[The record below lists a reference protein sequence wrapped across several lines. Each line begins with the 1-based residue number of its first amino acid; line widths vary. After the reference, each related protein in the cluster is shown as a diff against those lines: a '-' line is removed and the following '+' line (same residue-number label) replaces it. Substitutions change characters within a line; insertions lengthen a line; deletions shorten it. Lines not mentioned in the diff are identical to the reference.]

1 MRKGKVYCNHILA
14 GEIRELDSGGYQFE
28 YDQLFFN
35 DSQMPA
41 ISVTLPKNKK
51 VHASDTLFPFFFNML
66 SEGANRQLQCQLLKI
81 DKDDDFGLLLQ
92 TADAESVGA
101 ITVTAMINE

>member
-14 GEIRELDSGGYQFE
+14 GEIRELGNGGYQFE
-28 YDQLFFN
+28 YDGLYFN

-41 ISVTLPKNKK
+41 ISVTLPKNKT
-51 VHASDTLFPFFFNML
+51 VHESDILFPFFFNML

-101 ITVTAMINE
+101 ITVTDITSD